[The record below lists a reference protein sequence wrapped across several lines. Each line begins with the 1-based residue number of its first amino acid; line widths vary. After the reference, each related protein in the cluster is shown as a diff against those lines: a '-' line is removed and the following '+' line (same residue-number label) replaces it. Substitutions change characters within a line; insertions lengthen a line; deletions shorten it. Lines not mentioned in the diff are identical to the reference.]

1 MCCPRSV
8 SATDLLGKQHAAHSN
23 TGDNVRI
30 PEKQHKPGDGSA
42 RIRKP
47 RAGIFDTC
55 GDSIDTAGGQ
65 RPWLRRCAAFG
76 PQIRLVLSNA
86 QKRMSA
92 MRWPLR
98 NQIMLPMVGVILASL
113 VAVSVLNAFL
123 SVRRTHLR
131 IERELNEV
139 ATTLADATFPLT
151 DGVLGKMRG
160 LSGTEFVMIQQDGLV
175 AASSSPGNSFVGLS
189 ELTPVVDR
197 DQGLGDPVSLECG
210 RFFHKSLRMA
220 RGTIPGQPATLHIL
234 YPEESYREA
243 WRDAAY
249 PPLVV
254 GSVALLLVVAFA
266 AGIAS
271 QVTRPLRRLQTQV
284 GEIAEGEFQAIPVR
298 LRDDEIAD
306 LSRSINQMAEMLAKY
321 ESNIRQSER
330 LRTLG
335 QLGAGIAHQMRN
347 SATGC
352 RMAIELHARQCPER
366 HDESLDVA
374 KHQLELME
382 SYLQRFLR
390 LGRSDST
397 PHRMTDLGDVVTS
410 AISLVHP
417 MARHVGVELEW
428 KAPGNESRVL
438 GDAETLEQMLINVLV
453 NAIEAAA
460 AETSNPAKQVRV
472 TIRCRDDRVAV
483 EVWDT
488 GDGPPDAVHQ
498 NLFEPFVT
506 GKPDGVGLGL
516 SVASEIAISHQGEI
530 RWQRRESRTCFSVEF
545 PTLLARGE
553 AASND
558 ENAGL
563 VKSGV

>member
-1 MCCPRSV
+1 
-8 SATDLLGKQHAAHSN
+8 
-23 TGDNVRI
+23 
-30 PEKQHKPGDGSA
+30 
-42 RIRKP
+42 
-47 RAGIFDTC
+47 
-55 GDSIDTAGGQ
+55 
-65 RPWLRRCAAFG
+65 
-76 PQIRLVLSNA
+76 
-86 QKRMSA
+86 
-92 MRWPLR
+92 
-98 NQIMLPMVGVILASL
+98 
-113 VAVSVLNAFL
+113 
-123 SVRRTHLR
+123 
-131 IERELNEV
+131 
-139 ATTLADATFPLT
+139 
-151 DGVLGKMRG
+151 
-160 LSGTEFVMIQQDGLV
+160 
-175 AASSSPGNSFVGLS
+175 
-189 ELTPVVDR
+189 
-197 DQGLGDPVSLECG
+197 
-210 RFFHKSLRMA
+210 
-220 RGTIPGQPATLHIL
+220 
-234 YPEESYREA
+234 
-243 WRDAAY
+243 
-249 PPLVV
+249 
-254 GSVALLLVVAFA
+254 
-266 AGIAS
+266 
-271 QVTRPLRRLQTQV
+271 
-284 GEIAEGEFQAIPVR
+284 
-298 LRDDEIAD
+298 
-306 LSRSINQMAEMLAKY
+306 
-321 ESNIRQSER
+321 
-330 LRTLG
+330 
-335 QLGAGIAHQMRN
+335 
-347 SATGC
+347 
-352 RMAIELHARQCPER
+352 
-366 HDESLDVA
+366 
-374 KHQLELME
+374 ME